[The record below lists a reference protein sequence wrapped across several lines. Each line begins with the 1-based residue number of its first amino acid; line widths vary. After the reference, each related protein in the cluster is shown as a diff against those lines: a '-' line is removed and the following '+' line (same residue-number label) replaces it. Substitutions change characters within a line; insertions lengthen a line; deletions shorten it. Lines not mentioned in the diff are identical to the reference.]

1 LFHKAYS
8 HKTPEGS
15 LPQPVLMGHR
25 IGDQNSH
32 LLWRMLPN
40 GTGNHHHQ
48 AKQNLLR
55 RTYLQ
60 NA

>member
-1 LFHKAYS
+1 
-8 HKTPEGS
+8 
-15 LPQPVLMGHR
+15 MGHR